1 MKVRKGTYVIAT
13 SDGKQSHD
21 GSYIK
26 HYPFL
31 IHREE
36 GKTGTCQWNI
46 SHMATGYSVRK
57 NLTLKR
63 CKDMARRLKG
73 FAVFHVPT
81 VETFTQQLQ
90 LFRERKPDQHRDM
103 MKVINPDNGE

>member
-1 MKVRKGTYVIAT
+1 MKVRKGSYVIAT
-13 SDGKQSHD
+13 SDGKQSYE

-36 GKTGTCQWNI
+36 DKTGTHQWTI
-46 SHMATGYSVRK
+46 SHMATGYSIRK
-57 NLTLKR
+57 NITLKR
-63 CKDMARRLKG
+63 GKDISRRLKG

-90 LFRERKPDQHRDM
+90 LFRERKPDQHRSM
-103 MKVINPDNGE
+103 MKVIYPDNGE

>member
-13 SDGKQSHD
+13 SDGKQSYD

-26 HYPFL
+26 HYPFI

-36 GKTGTCQWNI
+36 DKTGTHQWNI
-46 SHMATGYSVRK
+46 SHLATGYSVRK

-73 FAVFHVPT
+73 YTLFHVPT
-81 VETFTQQLQ
+81 VETFAKQLS
-90 LFRERKPDQHRDM
+90 LFRDRQPDQHKKM
-103 MKVINPDNGE
+103 MKIIDPDGE

>member
-1 MKVRKGTYVIAT
+1 MKVRKGMYVIAT
-13 SDGKQSHD
+13 GDGKRSYD

-36 GKTGTCQWNI
+36 SKTGTHQWSI
-46 SHMATGYSVRK
+46 SHLATGYNVRK

-63 CKDMARRLKG
+63 CKDMARRLKD

-90 LFRERKPDQHRDM
+90 LFRERKPDQHKNM
-103 MKVINPDNGE
+103 MKVIDGE